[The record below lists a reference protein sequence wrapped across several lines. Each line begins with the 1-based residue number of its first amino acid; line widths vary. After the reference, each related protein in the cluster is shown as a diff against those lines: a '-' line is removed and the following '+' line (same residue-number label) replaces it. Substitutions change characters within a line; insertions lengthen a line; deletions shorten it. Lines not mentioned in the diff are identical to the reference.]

1 MDYSVLICF
10 LNIALRSFRH
20 GTAEMNPT
28 RKHEV
33 AGSIPGFSQWVT
45 DLALP
50 PAVV

>member
-1 MDYSVLICF
+1 MEVTKKVYF
-10 LNIALRSFRH
+10 RSSRC